1 MPPVNKVI
9 FGKKILFNFGNSAF
23 ADNLANEISI
33 YPDADDQHSDMI
45 IEIDTVEIADRFI
58 SFNPSSHFETETG
71 FGMMFGKVAIRW
83 DLSQNTLRVY
93 ISSEE
98 SKMNIRSYYSKFM
111 SLGYTSPHENAG
123 QLLHELVLVP
133 MACFREGIAPVHCSS
148 YVRDGKAFLFG
159 GTGGTGKT
167 SLLLDLCSDPD
178 TAFLSDD
185 IAIVGED
192 GSVHPNLAY
201 PKIYAYNTIGNK
213 TLETKLL
220 ENSSLAGRI
229 QWNLFK
235 WLDPARVRRRMPP
248 EKLYK
253 LPEGAR
259 YPIYSYC
266 ILFRGEFPDL
276 DIIDIDPDKMTD
288 LTLSVIKAEYQFINT
303 HIYWHEFNRRSLG
316 LEPMF
321 VLDDIWDRC
330 RTVYRKAFSNSRLSI
345 IRIPRLMDHQTCI
358 KRIRGLFMP
367 SSSRSGKVL

>member
-23 ADNLANEISI
+23 ADNIANEICI
-33 YPDADDQHSDMI
+33 YPDADDCPSDMI
-45 IEIDTVEIADRFI
+45 IEIDIEKTGERPIA
-58 SFNPSSHFETETG
+58 FNPSSHFETETG
-71 FGMMFGKVAIRW
+71 FGMIFGTTLIRW
-83 DLSQNTLRVY
+83 DLSQDTLRAY
-93 ISSEE
+93 ISSEAAT
-98 SKMNIRSYYSKFM
+98 MNVRRYYKKFM
-111 SLGYTSPHENAG
+111 SLGYTLPHENAG

-133 MACFREGIAPVHCSS
+133 MACFSEGIAPVHCSS

-201 PKIYAYNTIGNK
+201 PKIYAYNTIGNR

-229 QWNLFK
+229 QWNFFK
-235 WLDPARVRRRMPP
+235 WVDPARVRRRIPP

-253 LPEGAR
+253 LPEDTR
-259 YPIYSYC
+259 YPVYSYC
-266 ILFRGEFPDL
+266 ILFRGDFSDL
-276 DIIDIDPDKMTD
+276 SIIEIDPDKMTD
-288 LTLSVIKAEYQFINT
+288 LTLSVIKAEYQAINT

-316 LEPMF
+316 LDPMF
-321 VLDDIWDRC
+321 VLDDIWNRC
-330 RTVYRKAFSNSRLSI
+330 RAVYGKAFSNARLAI

-358 KRIRGLFMP
+358 KRIRDLFMP
-367 SSSRSGKVL
+367 SGPRSGKVL